1 MKEFYKLN
9 IKINQNHEVIK
20 IFIES
25 YLVKNQQFVFKGNC
39 LYHEKMKLIFLL
51 EYNSLVLKDFNE
63 DKILI
68 NMNIQEDILS
78 ENCVKF
84 AINAYREILEAIKKG
99 KL

>member
-9 IKINQNHEVIK
+9 IKVNQNHEVIK

-25 YLVKNQQFVFKGNC
+25 YLVKNQYFVFIGGC

-51 EYNSLVLKDFNE
+51 EYNSLVLKELND

-68 NMNIQEDILS
+68 NINIPEDILP

-84 AINAYREILEAIKKG
+84 AINAYKEILEAIKKG